1 MWLCVLLPV
10 PQSASLALG
19 PEALWDAVWWWEV
32 WCFFPAEGCNSLPWV
47 IKKFKGGQNDSS
59 QQQQLSSYN
68 TGVIAAHYY
77 NWLSLL
83 SPEGTEQLPIYWAAR
98 NLMSQE
104 IGVIMKVEKLIK
116 AKFIRPLSSHK
127 RSERNSA
134 DWSSAVTGWKL
145 DSDFQ
150 VGLFQVELLFLTRRS
165 KGISSILSCLKW
177 TNHTKEIPDICVTYL
192 ERAYFTL
199 NRHISCFSECFL
211 CAL

>member
-10 PQSASLALG
+10 PQSASLAIG

-32 WCFFPAEGCNSLPWV
+32 WCFFQPRAVIRCHGV

-98 NLMSQE
+98 KLMSQE
-104 IGVIMKVEKLIK
+104 IGVITKVEKLIK

-127 RSERNSA
+127 RSKGDSA
-134 DWSSAVTGWKL
+134 DWSSVVPKREL

-150 VGLFQVELLFLTRRS
+150 VGLFRLALLFLKRRS

-177 TNHTKEIPDICVTYL
+177 INYTEEIPDIFVTYL